1 VLGDAL
7 ATMKQDLPRQVVTL
21 PEWLK

>member
-1 VLGDAL
+1 VLAYAL
-7 ATMKQDLPRQVVTL
+7 ETMKQDLPRQVVTL

>member
-1 VLGDAL
+1 VLACAL
-7 ATMKQDLPRQVVTL
+7 AAMKQDLPRQVVTL